1 MSPTLDNKRTHIQ
14 QQQEK
19 KKKKKEEEE
28 APGHSS
34 KASGSRTFASHGG
47 VGVVQVV
54 KLKMPAGE
62 EMEVKR
68 KKNGEGGD
76 EGKEKTVEKGE
87 MQRRKRQKEERW
99 SVPTSGLSS
108 DLLAFGAASGGY
120 VLLSDSIALSDDIGR
135 LLWAAENRL
144 FLRQKKTSP

>member
-1 MSPTLDNKRTHIQ
+1 MKIVFMGNPSF
-14 QQQEK
+14 
-19 KKKKKEEEE
+19 
-28 APGHSS
+28 ACPG
-34 KASGSRTFASHGG
+34 
-47 VGVVQVV
+47 
-54 KLKMPAGE
+54 
-62 EMEVKR
+62 
-68 KKNGEGGD
+68 KNGEGGD

-144 FLRQKKTSP
+144 FLRQKKTSR